1 MKATAIIYEMP
12 KKERKEQ
19 EKIRRKLFGYV
30 DKSNKCKYTYER
42 EGLLNKHIEQRWGKS
57 VMIIPRKKERTI
69 SKILKNHE
77 LISRKVR
84 IILED

>member
-19 EKIRRKLFGYV
+19 ERIRRKLFGYI
-30 DKSNKCKYTYER
+30 DKSNKCKYIYER
-42 EGLLNKHIEQRWGKS
+42 RGLLNKYIEQRWGKS
-57 VMIIPRKKERTI
+57 VMIISRKKERIT
-69 SKILKNHE
+69 SKILKNHK
-77 LISRKVR
+77 LTSRKVR